1 MHDLLSS
8 GEAVEFMGQHG
19 HRRTMNTLNAW
30 AKAGTGP
37 VTGPVYVKIG
47 KFRVYKKQDLLD
59 YIASITGPRR
69 RGTRGPVEAEQGG
82 GTSA

>member
-1 MHDLLSS
+1 MHDDLLSS

-30 AKAGTGP
+30 AKVGTGP
-37 VTGPVYVKIG
+37 VYRKIG

-69 RGTRGPVEAEQGG
+69 RGTRGPIETKGG
-82 GTSA
+82 VLA